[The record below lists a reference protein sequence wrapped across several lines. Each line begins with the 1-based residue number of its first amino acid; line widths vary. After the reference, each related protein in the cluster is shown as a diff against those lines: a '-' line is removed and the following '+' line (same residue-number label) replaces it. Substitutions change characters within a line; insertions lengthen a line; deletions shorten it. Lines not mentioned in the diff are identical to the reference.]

1 MTAISQRL
9 CPSCRGHGWKFFTI
23 RRSASNAGGTAERAL
38 LQRARTPCLACSGSG
53 LASAT

>member
-1 MTAISQRL
+1 MAASGQSP

-23 RRSASNAGGTAERAL
+23 RRSPSNAGGTAERAL
-38 LQRARTPCLACSGSG
+38 LQRARTPCLTCSGNG

>member
-1 MTAISQRL
+1 MAAISQRL

-23 RRSASNAGGTAERAL
+23 RRSPSNAGGTAERSL